1 MASSISHLEAIEI
14 VPLNLEIPFL
24 ASLFMRHFLVLKR
37 VQSSDCT
44 CSFGLKSHKHYE
56 IVKYGEPPIFAVH
69 YLAAT
74 CLFRLT
80 VKWILLRDS

>member
-1 MASSISHLEAIEI
+1 MASSISNLEALEI
-14 VPLNLEIPFL
+14 VLLNLEIPFM
-24 ASLFMRHFLVLKR
+24 ASVFMRHFLVLKR

-44 CSFGLKSHKHYE
+44 CSFGLKSHEHYE
-56 IVKYGEPPIFAVH
+56 IVKDDKPQIFAVH
-69 YLAAT
+69 YLVAK